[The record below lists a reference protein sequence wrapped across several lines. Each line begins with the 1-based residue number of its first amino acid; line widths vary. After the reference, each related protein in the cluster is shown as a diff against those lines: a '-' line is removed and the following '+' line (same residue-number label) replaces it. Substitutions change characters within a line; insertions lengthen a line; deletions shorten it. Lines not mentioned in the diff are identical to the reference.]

1 MKGLVLM
8 VCVLAAG
15 CSFSQEEKHLE
26 GTKEAEESASNAI
39 FETAQKRAKMET
51 VIAVYPNPS
60 KGNLFIEGNEGS
72 IITVNSIEGT
82 YVGTWIIG
90 TEQKVEITDL
100 PLGSF
105 LCTINDG
112 EIRTVKRILVL

>member
-1 MKGLVLM
+1 M
-8 VCVLAAG
+8 VCVLATG
-15 CSFSQEEKHLE
+15 SSFAQEEKHLE
-26 GTKEAEESASNAI
+26 GTKTEEESASNAI

-60 KGNLFIEGNEGS
+60 QGNLFIEGNAGS

-90 TEQKVEITDL
+90 AEQKVEITDL

>member
-8 VCVLAAG
+8 VCVLATG
-15 CSFSQEEKHLE
+15 SSFAQEEKHLE
-26 GTKEAEESASNAI
+26 GTKAVEESASNI
-39 FETAQKRAKMET
+39 IVETAKRRAEMET
-51 VIAVYPNPS
+51 VISVYPNPS
-60 KGNLFIEGNEGS
+60 QGNLFIEGNVGS
-72 IITVNSIEGT
+72 IITVNSMGGT

-90 TEQKVEITDL
+90 AEQKVEITDL

>member
-1 MKGLVLM
+1 MKVLVLM
-8 VCVLAAG
+8 VCLLVAG
-15 CSFSQEEKHLE
+15 SSFAQEEKHLE
-26 GTKEAEESASNAI
+26 GTKEEESSSNAI

-60 KGNLFIEGNEGS
+60 QGNLFIEGNEGS

-90 TEQKVEITDL
+90 AENKVEITDL

>member
-1 MKGLVLM
+1 M
-8 VCVLAAG
+8 VCVLATG
-15 CSFSQEEKHLE
+15 CSFAQEEKHLE
-26 GTKEAEESASNAI
+26 GTKEVEESASNAI
-39 FETAQKRAKMET
+39 VETAHKRARMES

-60 KGNLFIEGNEGS
+60 QGNLFIEGNEGS

-90 TEQKVEITDL
+90 AEQKVEITDL